1 MDSKKKWLLAAVL
14 ALFVLAAAACGGGS
28 KNNGGTGN
36 AGESTPAGNGG
47 TTTAQAEEVYK
58 YKSNCIS
65 CHAADL
71 GGGVGP
77 NLQKIGASESAENIR
92 HQIENGGGG
101 MPAYK
106 GTLSDADITA
116 LTDWLASKK

>member
-14 ALFVLAAAACGGGS
+14 ALFVLAAAACGGGG

-47 TTTAQAEEVYK
+47 TTTAQAEEV